1 MSAAPPFPTSF
12 AENIYQ
18 ARYEHPQDLNWTGTA
33 RRVTHFPMEALRSRF
48 KGSLMF
54 DDAKERIF
62 QATKRRVWLPGGRYL
77 YAAGRD
83 LHQVNNCVLLR
94 CPDDREGWATHSY
107 QSEMSLM
114 TGAGIGGWYG
124 DVRPAGSLIRR
135 TGGFASG
142 PLSKM
147 QMVNEQGRHIMQ
159 GGARRSA
166 IWAGLPWWHADIF
179 DFIECKDWSD
189 EVKALKEKD
198 WTFPAPM
205 DTTNISVTLD
215 DDFFYAWDG
224 NDNASAPLWNDH
236 VGEFARSP
244 VAPDGGS
251 WHDWAH
257 RVYDTAVGHMLKHG
271 EPGFTIDTGDKAG
284 EVLRNACTEITSADD
299 SDICNL
305 GSLVLPAFSDPGQF
319 ESAVRDA
326 SLYLTA
332 GSVYSDVPY
341 EKVAEVREKNRRL
354 GLGIMGLHEFCMKH
368 GVRYG
373 SDDSFELLEPY
384 GRAYARALEFAWD
397 WQDRAGLSRS
407 VGATAVAPNGTIGIL
422 AGTTPSGDPLFS
434 AAERRQVKIASVH
447 GKDRY
452 EEHVVVD
459 PVAKRL
465 VAEGVD
471 PTLIEDAATLAM
483 YPERRL
489 AMQAFWQQYTDH
501 AISSTVNLPHVMEGA
516 EAHDF
521 GRTMMEYLPRLRGI
535 TVYPDGA
542 RAGQPRTP
550 VDLEWALANE
560 GVREGVTEN
569 VCGVGEAACGV

>member
-1 MSAAPPFPTSF
+1 MSAAPPFDNPF
-12 AENIYQ
+12 AENIYA
-18 ARYEHPQDLNWTGTA
+18 ARYQHPQDLNWSGTA
-33 RRVTHFPMEALRSRF
+33 GRVTNSVMDALNGR
-48 KGSLMF
+48 LNF
-54 DDAKERIF
+54 DTLHDGAERIF
-62 QATKRRVWLPGGRYL
+62 RAIKHRSFIPGGRYL

-83 LHQVNNCVLLR
+83 LHQVNNCLLLR
-94 CPDDREGWATHSY
+94 AGDSREGWSQIAY
-107 QSEMSLM
+107 QSAMALM
-114 TGAGIGGWYG
+114 TGAGIGIWYG
-124 DVRPAGSLIRR
+124 DVRAAGSPIRR
-135 TGGFASG
+135 TGGQASG
-142 PLSKM
+142 PLSLM

-166 IWAGLPWWHADIF
+166 IWAGLPWWHPDVF
-179 DFIECKDWSD
+179 DFITCKDYSD
-189 EVKALKEKD
+189 QIKALKEDD

-215 DDFFYAWDG
+215 DEFFKAYISG
-224 NDNASAPLWNDH
+224 FENVTYGPLFEH
-236 VGEFARSP
+236 LGVT
-244 VAPDGGS
+244 APDGGK
-251 WHDWAH
+251 WHDWA
-257 RVYDTAVGHMLKHG
+257 RCVYDTAVQHMLKHG

-299 SDICNL
+299 SDVCNL
-305 GSLVLPAFSDPGQF
+305 GSLVLPRFSDPGQF

-326 SLYLTA
+326 VLFLTA

-341 EKVAEVREKNRRL
+341 EKVAEIREKNRRL
-354 GLGIMGLHEFCMKH
+354 GLGIIGLHEFCMRN

-373 SDDSFELLEPY
+373 SDDSFELLQPY
-384 GRAYARALEFAWD
+384 GEAYSRALEFAWD

-422 AGTTPSGDPLFS
+422 AGSTPSGDPLFS

-452 EEHVVVD
+452 EEHIVVD

-471 PTLIEDAATLAM
+471 PALIEDAATLSL

-501 AISSTVNLPHVMEGA
+501 AISSTVNLPRVMKGQDA
-516 EAHDF
+516 QDF
-521 GRTMMEYLPRLRGI
+521 GGTLMEYLPQLRGI
-535 TVYPDGA
+535 TVYPNGA

-550 VDLEWALANE
+550 VDLKWALANE
-560 GVREGVTEN
+560 GVREAVTEN
-569 VCGVGEAACGV
+569 VCGIGDAACGV

>member
-1 MSAAPPFPTSF
+1 MSAAPPFATPF
-12 AENIYQ
+12 AQNIYE
-18 ARYEHPQDLNWTGTA
+18 ARYKHPQDLNWCGTA
-33 RRVTHFPMEALRSRF
+33 RRVTNSVMGALNGRLEWNIRE
-48 KGSLMF
+48 
-54 DDAKERIF
+54 DARNRIF
-62 QATKRRVWLPGGRYL
+62 HAIKTRSFIPGGRYL

-83 LHQVNNCVLLR
+83 LHQVNNCLLMR
-94 CPDDREGWATHSY
+94 PADTREGW
-107 QSEMSLM
+107 SELCYHAAMALM
-114 TGAGIGGWYG
+114 TGAGIGAWYG
-124 DVRPAGSLIRR
+124 DVRPAGSLIQR
-135 TGGFASG
+135 TGGLASG
-142 PLSKM
+142 PLSLM
-147 QMVNEQGRHIMQ
+147 MMINEQGRHIMQ
-159 GGARRSA
+159 GGARRAA
-166 IWAGLPWWHADIF
+166 IWAGLPWWHPDIF
-179 DFIECKDWSD
+179 DFITSKDWSD

-215 DDFFYAWDG
+215 DFFFEAYNDDYHYG
-224 NDNASAPLWNDH
+224 NEP
-236 VGEFARSP
+236 
-244 VAPDGGS
+244 APDGGT
-251 WHDWAH
+251 WHDWAV
-257 RVYDTAVGHMLKHG
+257 RVYDTAVAHMLKHG

-299 SDICNL
+299 SDVCNL
-305 GSLVLPAFSDPGQF
+305 GSLVLPEFSSPHQF

-326 SLYLTA
+326 VLFLTA
-332 GSVYSDVPY
+332 GSVYSHVPY
-341 EKVAEVREKNRRL
+341 DKVAEIRERNRRL
-354 GLGIMGLHEFCMKH
+354 GLGVIGLHEFLMKH

-373 SDDSFELLEPY
+373 TDDAFELLEPY
-384 GRAYARALEFAWD
+384 GEAYARALEFAWD

-422 AGTTPSGDPLFS
+422 AGSTPSGDPMFS

-471 PTLIEDAATLAM
+471 PSIIEDAATLAM
-483 YPERRL
+483 FPERRL
-489 AMQAFWQQYTDH
+489 AQQAFWQQYTDH
-501 AISSTVNLPHVMEGA
+501 AISSTVNLPYVMEGQ
-516 EAHDF
+516 EASDF

-550 VDLEWALANE
+550 VDLEWALNNE
-560 GVREGVTEN
+560 GVREGVTEEI
-569 VCGVGEAACGV
+569 CVGGSACGV

>member
-1 MSAAPPFPTSF
+1 MSAAPPFDTTF
-12 AENIYQ
+12 AENIYG
-18 ARYEHPQDLNWTGTA
+18 ARYKHPRDLNWTGTA
-33 RRVTHFPMEALRSRF
+33 NRVTNAVMGALRPNFR
-48 KGSLMF
+48 GMF
-54 DDAKERIF
+54 FYEDATERVFESIKYRDF
-62 QATKRRVWLPGGRYL
+62 IPGGRYL

-83 LHQVNNCVLLR
+83 LHQVNNCLLLR
-94 CPDDREGWATHSY
+94 AGDSREGW
-107 QSEMSLM
+107 SEIAHQAAMALM
-114 TGAGIGGWYG
+114 TGAGIGIWYG
-124 DVRPAGSLIRR
+124 DVRQSGSPISR
-135 TGGFASG
+135 TGGLASG
-142 PLSKM
+142 PLSLM

-166 IWAGLPWWHADIF
+166 IWAGLPWWHPDIF
-179 DFIECKDWSD
+179 DFITCKDWSD
-189 EVKALKEKD
+189 QIKALKAED

-215 DDFFYAWDG
+215 DDFFGYY
-224 NDNASAPLWNDH
+224 NDNIYDGIGPA
-236 VGEFARSP
+236 
-244 VAPDGGS
+244 APDGGS
-251 WHDWAH
+251 WHEWAH
-257 RVYDTAVGHMLKHG
+257 RVYDTSVEHMLRHG
-271 EPGFTIDTGDKAG
+271 EPGFTIDTGDKSG

-299 SDICNL
+299 SDVCNL
-305 GSLVLPAFSDPGQF
+305 GSLVLPRFSTPEQF

-326 SLYLTA
+326 VLFLTA

-354 GLGIMGLHEFCMKH
+354 GLGIMGLHEFCMKN
-368 GVRYG
+368 GTRYG

-384 GRAYARALEFAWD
+384 GEAYARALEFAQD
-397 WQDRAGLSRS
+397 WQVRAGLSES
-407 VGATAVAPNGTIGIL
+407 IGATAVAPNGTIGIL

-471 PTLIEDAATLAM
+471 PSLIEDAATLALV
-483 YPERRL
+483 PERRL

-501 AISSTVNLPHVMEGA
+501 AISSTVNLPYVMEGS
-516 EAHDF
+516 EAREF
-521 GRTMMEYLPRLRGI
+521 GRTLMEYLPNLRGI

-550 VDLEWALANE
+550 VDLEWALENE
-560 GVREGVTEN
+560 GVREAVTEN
-569 VCGVGEAACGV
+569 VCGLGDAACGV